1 MAHGLL
7 IRASWRLTGIEKSSL
22 GGKEVVPISLN
33 PYAIIIDENQE
44 RVERGREEK
53 GGGLLLPIHTP
64 WQDMGHRKGAT
75 HKRTRVP
82 KLLVGYHNLGALIAL
97 RHPKGS

>member
-1 MAHGLL
+1 MEIDGNQKERLRGKGSSSGL
-7 IRASWRLTGIEKSSL
+7 
-22 GGKEVVPISLN
+22 SLN

-64 WQDMGHRKGAT
+64 W
-75 HKRTRVP
+75 
-82 KLLVGYHNLGALIAL
+82 
-97 RHPKGS
+97 

>member
-1 MAHGLL
+1 MEIDGNREERLRGKGSSSGL
-7 IRASWRLTGIEKSSL
+7 
-22 GGKEVVPISLN
+22 SLN

-64 WQDMGHRKGAT
+64 WQETGHRKEQHARE
-75 HKRTRVP
+75 HKCP
-82 KLLVGYHNLGALIAL
+82 NYL
-97 RHPKGS
+97 

>member
-1 MAHGLL
+1 MNQKERLRGKGSSFGLSESIHHGK
-7 IRASWRLTGIEKSSL
+7 RRG
-22 GGKEVVPISLN
+22 
-33 PYAIIIDENQE
+33 IDEYQE

-53 GGGLLLPIHTP
+53 GGGLLLPIHMP
-64 WQDMGHRKGAT
+64 RQEVGHRKGAT